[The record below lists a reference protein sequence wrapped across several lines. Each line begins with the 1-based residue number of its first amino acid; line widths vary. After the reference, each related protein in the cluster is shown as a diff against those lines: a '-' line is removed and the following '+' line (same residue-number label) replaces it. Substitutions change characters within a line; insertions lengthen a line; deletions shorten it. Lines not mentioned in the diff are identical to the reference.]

1 MQSMEMQNDL
11 KKAYETSVSMSWA
24 MIAGLVLCPIIVEI
38 VRMSNT
44 SFAGFAPYT
53 ASQVR
58 DLVYGLAILSP
69 LCIRTIR
76 KVILKRGRSS
86 DWKDLAKRIRAATVV
101 TILIAE
107 MPAMLSFLLFLL
119 GGLYREFYIALAYS
133 LLVIIAYFPRH
144 NRWEKSL
151 TF

>member
-1 MQSMEMQNDL
+1 MQIMEMQDDL

-24 MIAGLVLCPIIVEI
+24 MIAALVLCPIIVEI
-38 VRMSNT
+38 VRMSNA
-44 SFAGFAPYT
+44 SFAGFAPYA
-53 ASQVR
+53 ASQIR
-58 DLVYGLAILSP
+58 DLVYGLAIISP

-86 DWKDLAKRIRAATVV
+86 DWKALANRLRAATAV

-107 MPAMLSFLLFLL
+107 MPAILGLLLFLL
-119 GGLYREFYIALAYS
+119 GGFYREFYIALAYS
-133 LLVIIAYFPRH
+133 LLVILAYFPRH

-151 TF
+151 TV